1 MLKVH
6 MGRPTAQAPTSRLRF
21 ERALHQP
28 GGPMHLPRKIAV
40 SLALSGDPQMLALCI
55 NKLLSSPKPVDRT
68 VRIEDFTGNLT
79 ERGEQV
85 ITALT
90 EGQITPTEGSTL
102 LSALATQAKLVELDG
117 LVKRIDVLEDAVTS

>member
-1 MLKVH
+1 M
-6 MGRPTAQAPTSRLRF
+6 
-21 ERALHQP
+21 
-28 GGPMHLPRKIAV
+28 PRKIAV
-40 SLALSGDPQMLALCI
+40 SLALNGDPQMLALCI